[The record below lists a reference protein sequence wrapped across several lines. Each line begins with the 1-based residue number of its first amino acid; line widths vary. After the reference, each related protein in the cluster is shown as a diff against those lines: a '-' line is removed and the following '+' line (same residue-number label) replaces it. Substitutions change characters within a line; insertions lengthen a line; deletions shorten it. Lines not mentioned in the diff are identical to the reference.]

1 MVKFK
6 TLFLVVGLLLST
18 SFCHANNSK
27 EDVADGSPIIIVKTN
42 NYGGA
47 DKSSSI
53 LARIDGHYLTI
64 GFTENLGEVSIEI
77 KNEAWVTLNIM
88 YIETPSG
95 LQFYIPLAGRYTVLL
110 KLPNGDEYSGDFE
123 VED

>member
-1 MVKFK
+1 MFKKFILILCVLGILGNNFAANLYHNDEI
-6 TLFLVVGLLLST
+6 TILAGST
-18 SFCHANNSK
+18 N
-27 EDVADGSPIIIVKTN
+27 G
-42 NYGGA
+42 Y

>member
-1 MVKFK
+1 
-6 TLFLVVGLLLST
+6 
-18 SFCHANNSK
+18 
-27 EDVADGSPIIIVKTN
+27 
-42 NYGGA
+42 
-47 DKSSSI
+47 
-53 LARIDGHYLTI
+53 
-64 GFTENLGEVSIEI
+64 
-77 KNEAWVTLNIM
+77 M